1 MLLNFCTAVF
11 DLYFDGLAYLGFL
24 YESDNWIINSSERLT
39 NSLDV
44 EEFGAMYFLFI
55 LPSGSY
61 SFIIIIIK
69 DIFSTE
75 FNPSTTF
82 FMTGFNNFSINNF

>member
-1 MLLNFCTAVF
+1 MLLNFCTAVL

-55 LPSGSY
+55 
-61 SFIIIIIK
+61 
-69 DIFSTE
+69 
-75 FNPSTTF
+75 
-82 FMTGFNNFSINNF
+82 